1 MKDIM
6 PETFKCASCSA
17 PLEFEGKTMQKCGF
31 CGSTVIVPADL
42 FYRGSGFPGSVGSG
56 TLGKAEKIAEIR
68 RLILAGKK
76 IEAIKVFRETFG
88 VGLKEAK
95 DAVEALERGEG
106 VDLTGMQFSPRSRTA
121 PVNGEAVKV
130 AGIAIGGTFLIF
142 TIGALIFTGLVF
154 ALVVAMS
161 VGSDT
166 VPRVDHGSRTNR
178 SADGTSEAPSLTELL
193 RIGGEGTGAGKFKD
207 NRHVAVDGKGR
218 IYSADYSGGRFQ
230 VFDREGEFLTQWNG
244 EPGMLLFGL
253 DADRK
258 GTIYIVTN
266 KGIRAHNGE
275 TGEML
280 FRFDDHGFRDIAVGL
295 DGRIFAAGRRGISVF
310 DRQLKLLQE
319 FKDAAKDAAANLG
332 FEKIAVDGNGT
343 MFLTDRMSK
352 EIIKFSSD
360 GKFLNRVT
368 TEVRSANDIALDPQG
383 RIYLSDTSQ
392 IAIFGQ
398 DGRPIKTIDAYQAFG
413 IAFNDAGELYI
424 AARPYVLKQRIEF

>member
-1 MKDIM
+1 MTDIM

-17 PLEFEGKTMQKCGF
+17 PLEFEGKTMQKCSF

-42 FYRGSGFPGSVGSG
+42 FYRGTGYPGSAVGISG
-56 TLGKAEKIAEIR
+56 NAERIAEVR
-68 RLILAGKK
+68 RLITAGKK

-88 VGLKEAK
+88 AGLKEAK
-95 DAVEALERGEG
+95 EAVEALERGEG
-106 VDLTGMQFSPRSRTA
+106 VVLTAKQFSLGSRAT

-142 TIGALIFTGLVF
+142 TIGALIFTGLIV
-154 ALVVAMS
+154 AMVVALS
-161 VGSDT
+161 VGNEA
-166 VPRVDHGSRTNR
+166 VPSVEHANKATR
-178 SADGTSEAPSLTELL
+178 SADGTSEAPSVTELL
-193 RIGGEGTGAGKFKD
+193 RIGGEGTGAGRFKD

-230 VFDREGEFLTQWNG
+230 VFDREGEFLSQWNG
-244 EPGMLLFGL
+244 EPGMLLYGL
-253 DADRK
+253 DADRQ
-258 GTIYIVTN
+258 GIIYMVTN

-275 TGEML
+275 TGEL
-280 FRFDDHGFRDIAVGL
+280 LHKFDDHGLRDIAVGL
-295 DGRIFAAGRRGISVF
+295 DGRIFAAGRRGISIF
-310 DRQLKLLQE
+310 DGQLKLLRD
-319 FKDAAKDAAANLG
+319 FKDAAKDASTNLG
-332 FEKIAVDGNGT
+332 FEKIAVDGSGT

-352 EIIKFSSD
+352 DIIKFSSE

-398 DGRPIKTIDAYQAFG
+398 DGRPIKSIDAFQAFG
-413 IAFNDAGELYI
+413 IVLNDAGELYI
-424 AARPYVLKQRIEF
+424 AARPYILKQRVDL